1 MDDDRTSLADHFE
14 ESRAY
19 LRSVA
24 YRMLGSAS
32 EADDAVQEAWLRL
45 DRSDTQRI
53 EDLRAW
59 LTTVVARICLD
70 MLRSRRARREEPDE
84 GWLPEPIVTDAGNPE
99 DAALIADSVGLALL
113 IVLEHLGPAERVAF
127 VLHDVFAMPFE
138 EISGV
143 VGRTPEATRQLASR
157 ARRRVQGATPSMER
171 DPKEQ
176 RRVVDAFLAASR
188 AGDLA
193 MLLEVLDPDVV
204 FRADMGAGG
213 PRVPAL
219 ITGSDAVAEQVLTG
233 GTPLAALAKP
243 VLVNGTAGVVVGD
256 REAPIAVVSFVVKDG
271 RILEIDLI
279 ADPEKIRPEP
289 G

>member
-1 MDDDRTSLADHFE
+1 MNDDRTWLADEFE
-14 ESRAY
+14 VSRPY
-19 LRSVA
+19 LRGVA
-24 YRMLGSAS
+24 YRMLGSVS
-32 EADDAVQEAWLRL
+32 EADDALQEAWLRL
-45 DRSDTQRI
+45 DRANADRI

-70 MLRSRRARREEPDE
+70 MLRSRRVRREESGE
-84 GWLPEPIVTDAGNPE
+84 GWLPEPIVADDTNPE
-99 DAALIADSVGLALL
+99 DEALIADSVGLALL
-113 IVLEHLGPAERVAF
+113 IVLEHLSPAERVAF
-127 VLHDVFAMPFE
+127 VLHDVFAMSFE
-138 EISGV
+138 EISDV
-143 VGRTPEATRQLASR
+143 VGRSPEATRQLASR
-157 ARRRVQGATPSMER
+157 GRRRVHGATPPVEKN
-171 DPKEQ
+171 PKEQ

-204 FRADMGAGG
+204 FRADMGVGG

-243 VLVNGTAGVVVGD
+243 VLVNGSAGVVVGD
-256 REAPIAVVSFVVKDG
+256 RETPIAVVSFVVRRG

-279 ADPEKIRPEP
+279 ADPKKIRPAS